1 MIFGGIQRTSTIDF
15 PGVLAC
21 VLFTRGCDAD
31 CFYCHNRDL
40 LSSEG
45 ETVEEAE
52 VLRFLERRRGLLD
65 GVVVSGGEPLLQ
77 AEALADT
84 LCLLKQKHI
93 ATCVDTAGDVAWEHM
108 ERAAQYCDL
117 FLYDIKAFDA
127 ALHKKITGA
136 DNGRILDNAG
146 RLAAMHKPMW
156 IRMVIVKGYNDDRR
170 DLRKRL
176 QFVASLGSAVQR
188 VELLPY
194 HALGEGKYKSM
205 ELAYPIQ
212 EDACPDAE
220 TLAYCMEEGRRLN
233 LPMYMEKA

>member
-1 MIFGGIQRTSTIDF
+1 M
-15 PGVLAC
+15 
-21 VLFTRGCDAD
+21 
-31 CFYCHNRDL
+31 
-40 LSSEG
+40 
-45 ETVEEAE
+45 
-52 VLRFLERRRGLLD
+52 
-65 GVVVSGGEPLLQ
+65 
-77 AEALADT
+77 ADT